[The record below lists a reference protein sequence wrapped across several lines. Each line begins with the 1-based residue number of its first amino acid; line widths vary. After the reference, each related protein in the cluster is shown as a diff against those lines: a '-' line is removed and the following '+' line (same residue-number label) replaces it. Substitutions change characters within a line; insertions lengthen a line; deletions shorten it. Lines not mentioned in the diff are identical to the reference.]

1 MKKITRSAK
10 LGAYGLQDGSGKGKG
25 RAGGLRR
32 NKNTKSCK
40 LGGVGFGRGAGQGS
54 GKGRK

>member
-10 LGAYGLQDGSGKGKG
+10 LGAYGLQKGAGKGVG
-25 RAGGLRR
+25 RANGLRR
-32 NKNTKSCK
+32 NRNTKSCK
-40 LGGVGFGRGAGQGS
+40 LGGVGFGKGGGAGK

>member
-1 MKKITRSAK
+1 MKKIKRSAK

-25 RAGGLRR
+25 RVGGLRR

-40 LGGVGFGRGAGQGS
+40 LGGVGFGNGDGKGK
-54 GKGRK
+54 GKGRR

>member
-1 MKKITRSAK
+1 MKKIKRSAK
-10 LGAYGLQDGSGKGKG
+10 LGAYGLQKGAGKGVG

-32 NKNTKSCK
+32 NRNTKSCK
-40 LGGVGFGRGAGQGS
+40 LGGVGYGNGGGQGK